1 MVVADSRATAAARIE
16 SEVRLSILVFRV
28 GVLLFWAWLIRFFGF
43 LGGVWLGRF
52 QTLFMVAGLA

>member
-1 MVVADSRATAAARIE
+1 MVTTVRMKILTKVE

-52 QTLFMVAGLA
+52 QTLFMVAGLG